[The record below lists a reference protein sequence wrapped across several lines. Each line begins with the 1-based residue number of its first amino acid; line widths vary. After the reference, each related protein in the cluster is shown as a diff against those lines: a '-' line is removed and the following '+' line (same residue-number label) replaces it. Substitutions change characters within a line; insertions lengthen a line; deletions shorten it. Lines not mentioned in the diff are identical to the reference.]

1 VTFLTSL
8 AFVVIATVASPQAI
22 AGIERS
28 ASIDHARAD
37 FEAGRYA
44 DAASALESMTK
55 SEPEDAMAY
64 YWLGRARLEQGDYRH
79 AIDAFTRAVNL
90 DSDNSEYFRWLGRA
104 EGEVADR
111 EHSFSAARRVRPAL
125 EKSVRVDPSNV
136 AARRD
141 LMGFYLEAPWLMGGS
156 DGKAWSQVL
165 AIAAIDPMAGHL
177 ARAAYWTHK
186 NDTNRA
192 KAEYGAVVEAGPREI
207 GPYIEAAEFYERT
220 RDAAGLRV
228 IIDLAA
234 KIDSNEPQLMY
245 FRGVLAV
252 LSGIALADAE
262 EALRAYAE
270 GVPRRSD
277 RPAPSAAR
285 DWLGQVYEALGRPD
299 EAATEFKKA
308 LALDPNRK
316 SARESLRRLEQQ
328 KK

>member
-1 VTFLTSL
+1 MTLLTSL
-8 AFVVIATVASPQAI
+8 AFMVIATVASPQAI
-22 AGIERS
+22 ADVERS

-37 FEAGRYA
+37 FEAGRYT
-44 DAASALESMTK
+44 DAASALESVTQSK
-55 SEPEDAMAY
+55 PEDALAY

-79 AIDAFTRAVNL
+79 AIEAFTRAVNL

-125 EKSVRVDPSNV
+125 EKSVRLDPSNV

-156 DGKAWSQVL
+156 DGKGWSQVL

-177 ARAAYWTHK
+177 ARAAYWAHK

-192 KAEYGAVVEAGPREI
+192 KAEYGAAVEAGPREI
-207 GPYIEAAEFYERT
+207 GPYLEVAEFYERT
-220 RDAAGLRV
+220 SNAAGLRA
-228 IIDLAA
+228 IIDLAE
-234 KIDSNEPQLMY
+234 KIDANEPQLMY

-270 GVPRRSD
+270 RVPRRSD

>member
-1 VTFLTSL
+1 MFLTSL
-8 AFVVIATVASPQAI
+8 AFMVIAAVASPQAI
-22 AGIERS
+22 AGTERS
-28 ASIDHARAD
+28 ALIDHARAD

-44 DAASALESMTK
+44 DAASALESVTK
-55 SEPEDAMAY
+55 GKPEDAMAY

-79 AIDAFTRAVNL
+79 AIEAFTRAVNL

-125 EKSVRVDPSNV
+125 EQSVRLDPSNV

-156 DGKAWSQVL
+156 DGKASGQVL
-165 AIAAIDPMAGHL
+165 AIAAIDPVAGHL
-177 ARAAYWTHK
+177 ARAAYWAHK
-186 NDTNRA
+186 NDVNRA
-192 KAEYGAVVEAGPREI
+192 KAEYEAVLAAGPREP
-207 GPYIEAAEFYERT
+207 GPYLEAAEFYERIQDST
-220 RDAAGLRV
+220 GLRTM
-228 IIDLAA
+228 IDLAT
-234 KIDSNEPQLMY
+234 KIDPREPQLMY

-252 LSGIALADAE
+252 LTGIGLAEAEDALTG
-262 EALRAYAE
+262 YAE
-270 GVPRRSD
+270 TIPRRSD

-285 DWLGQVYEALGRPD
+285 DWLGRLYEALGRTD
-299 EAATEFKKA
+299 QAATEFKKA

>member
-1 VTFLTSL
+1 MTLLISL
-8 AFVVIATVASPQAI
+8 AFVVIAAASPQAI
-22 AGIERS
+22 GGIERS
-28 ASIDHARAD
+28 APIDRARAD
-37 FEAGRYA
+37 FDAGRYA
-44 DAASALESMTK
+44 DAASALESATK
-55 SEPEDAMAY
+55 SQPDDAMAH

-104 EGEVADR
+104 EGEIADR

-125 EKSVRVDPSNV
+125 EKSVRLDPSNV

-165 AIAAIDPMAGHL
+165 AIAAIDPLAGHL

-186 NDTNRA
+186 NDINRA

-207 GPYIEAAEFYERT
+207 GPYTEAGEFYERT
-220 RDAAGLRV
+220 RDAAGLRA
-228 IIDLAA
+228 IIDLGA
-234 KIDSNEPQLMY
+234 KIDSNEPQLKY

-252 LSGIALADAE
+252 LSGIGLADAE